1 MNIVKEMADRVIVLK
16 KGEKV
21 FDGDVADGIKY
32 YNELMN

>member
-21 FDGDVADGIKY
+21 FDGNTAEGIDF
-32 YNELMN
+32 YNTLMR